1 MATPQ
6 KTNTKTTAKS
16 TAKKTTTKAA
26 ATKKPAAS
34 KATAPKATAKKAPA
48 TKAASTAAKKT
59 TTSKPAAKKA
69 PARKPATA
77 KPAANS
83 RRRAVI
89 VDGVR
94 TPFVKAFGPLM
105 TMDSIA
111 LGTAAVKGLVAK
123 TKLNTNTVDAVVW
136 GGVILP
142 SAAPNLAREIVFDA
156 GLPMSA
162 QGYTVTRACASG
174 VQAITDA
181 VAMIERGEADV
192 VIAGG
197 SDSTSNVGVELP
209 AEITHAFAPVA
220 LGKGGPKEI
229 LQGIKEL
236 YPFKNVLPRKPA
248 IAERT
253 TGELMGESCEKM
265 AEINGISR
273 EAQDEFAVRSQHR
286 AAAGFEKGLLN
297 DEVISVTNPEGE
309 VVSKDG
315 LIRGGTSV
323 EKISKLK
330 PAFKEGGTLTAANS
344 SALTDGAACTLIM
357 SEEAAKKAG
366 LKPLAYVDS
375 WQYVGVDPSDQLLIG
390 PAVALPKAIEKAGLT
405 KDDIDFYDFHE
416 AFAAQ
421 VLSVLHVLE
430 DDKFCKERIG
440 LSKAFGSISTD
451 DYNLYGGSLA
461 VGHPFGAT
469 GARIFTTIAN
479 ELARSDSK
487 HAAMALCAAGGL
499 GVAAV
504 LSSVD

>member
-1 MATPQ
+1 MPTKPIKKLAKAAAQ
-6 KTNTKTTAKS
+6 KAAP
-16 TAKKTTTKAA
+16 AKKAAAAPKAKAATATKAA
-26 ATKKPAAS
+26 AS
-34 KATAPKATAKKAPA
+34 KKA
-48 TKAASTAAKKT
+48 
-59 TTSKPAAKKA
+59 PAAKKA
-69 PARKPATA
+69 AAPKAATA
-77 KPAANS
+77 PK

-89 VDGVR
+89 VRGVR
-94 TPFVKAFGPLM
+94 TPFVKAFGPFL

-111 LGTAAVKGLVAK
+111 LGTVAVKGLVEK
-123 TKLNTNTVDAVVW
+123 TKLDVNTIDAVVW

-156 GLPMSA
+156 GLPMNV

-174 VQAITDA
+174 VQAITNA
-181 VAMIERGEADV
+181 VSMIELGEADV

-209 AEITHAFAPVA
+209 VEITHAFAPIA

-229 LQGIKEL
+229 LQGIMEL

-265 AEINGISR
+265 AEINNISR
-273 EAQDEFAVRSQHR
+273 ASQDEFTVLSHQR
-286 AAAGFEKGLLN
+286 AAAGFESGKLS
-297 DEVISVTNPEGE
+297 DEVLSVTTPEGK
-309 VVSKDG
+309 VVDKDG
-315 LIRGGTSV
+315 LIRPGSNF
-323 EKISKLK
+323 EKLSTLK
-330 PAFKEGGTLTAANS
+330 PAFKEGGTLTAGNS

-366 LKPLAYVDS
+366 YKALAYVDS
-375 WQYVGVDPSDQLLIG
+375 WSYVGVDPSDQLLIG
-390 PAVALPKAIEKAGLT
+390 PAVALPKAIERAGL
-405 KDDIDFYDFHE
+405 KKSDIDFYDFHE

-440 LSKAFGSISTD
+440 IPKAFGSIPDSKR
-451 DYNLYGGSLA
+451 NLYGGSLA

-479 ELARSDSK
+479 GLARGEGK

-504 LSSVD
+504 LSAVED